1 MPLTW
6 SEHSR
11 TCDGQV
17 RIARCTVPAR
27 HVFFCFAAQSGL
39 AVWSRNQGNAGELF
53 ASTCSVVPQ
62 THSPWY
68 TSVIQVT
75 RPVYGAVFSLLDH
88 KVSGSAASIVPL
100 LPFTGYL
107 RGFWVP
113 SKAPDSPQ
121 GPSDRIFLGFSSKR
135 PKPRTPRTPPAGA
148 KNSVR
153 GRFAAEGHQ
162 KRPTLERLER
172 SGEFKGVKGTEG
184 VFEGGGA
191 RQGIQQ

>member
-1 MPLTW
+1 MGPY
-6 SEHSR
+6 SS
-11 TCDGQV
+11 
-17 RIARCTVPAR
+17 I
-27 HVFFCFAAQSGL
+27 
-39 AVWSRNQGNAGELF
+39 
-53 ASTCSVVPQ
+53 
-62 THSPWY
+62 
-68 TSVIQVT
+68 
-75 RPVYGAVFSLLDH
+75 LDH
-88 KVSGSAASIVPL
+88 KVSGSAASIVPIW
-100 LPFTGYL
+100 PFIGYL

-162 KRPTLERLER
+162 KRPPLERLER
-172 SGEFKGVKGTEG
+172 SGEFKGVKGTER

-191 RQGIQQ
+191 QGQNPGGHSYSTASVPPWNKPLLKITHLCHLTPTLPPPVH